1 MVTRSRLKSVLT
13 GLALYTVAAALIGYF
28 GVNAYTGKYGLNA
41 RQELDQEII
50 ALTSELARL
59 KRERAE
65 GEQRVSLLRSD
76 RVDPDMLDERARFQ
90 LDYANPHDLVR
101 MIAGARAVRFQKL
114 IDSIS
119 KVSCRIAVRHSY
131 SFAASRNPLTAGLSW
146 AREGLSTLSSS
157 RICHGRLTQ
166 ENRHKGQGSGKGD
179 TALRRNSPESRS
191 SRRCATCC

>member
-1 MVTRSRLKSVLT
+1 MVSRSRLKSLLT
-13 GLALYTVAAALIGYF
+13 GLALYTMAAAMVGYF

-76 RVDPDMLDERARFQ
+76 RVDPDMLDERARYQ

-101 MIAGARAVRFQKL
+101 IEQSELASNSKNYTRNRFRKL
-114 IDSIS
+114 SR
-119 KVSCRIAVRHSY
+119 RIAMRHSE
-131 SFAASRNPLTAGLSW
+131 LS
-146 AREGLSTLSSS
+146 ARHAIL
-157 RICHGRLTQ
+157 
-166 ENRHKGQGSGKGD
+166 
-179 TALRRNSPESRS
+179 
-191 SRRCATCC
+191 SRRFELG

>member
-1 MVTRSRLKSVLT
+1 MVIRARLKAFLT
-13 GLALYTVAAALIGYF
+13 GLALYAMAAAIVGYF

-59 KRERAE
+59 KQEKAE

-101 MIAGARAVRFQKL
+101 I
-114 IDSIS
+114 
-119 KVSCRIAVRHSY
+119 
-131 SFAASRNPLTAGLSW
+131 
-146 AREGLSTLSSS
+146 
-157 RICHGRLTQ
+157 
-166 ENRHKGQGSGKGD
+166 NRP
-179 TALRRNSPESRS
+179 N
-191 SRRCATCC
+191 

>member
-1 MVTRSRLKSVLT
+1 MVSRFRLKSILT
-13 GLALYTVAAALIGYF
+13 GLALYTIAALMVSYF

-90 LDYANPHDLVR
+90 LEYANPRDLVR
-101 MIAGARAVRFQKL
+101 IIRPT
-114 IDSIS
+114 
-119 KVSCRIAVRHSY
+119 
-131 SFAASRNPLTAGLSW
+131 N
-146 AREGLSTLSSS
+146 
-157 RICHGRLTQ
+157 GR
-166 ENRHKGQGSGKGD
+166 
-179 TALRRNSPESRS
+179 
-191 SRRCATCC
+191 